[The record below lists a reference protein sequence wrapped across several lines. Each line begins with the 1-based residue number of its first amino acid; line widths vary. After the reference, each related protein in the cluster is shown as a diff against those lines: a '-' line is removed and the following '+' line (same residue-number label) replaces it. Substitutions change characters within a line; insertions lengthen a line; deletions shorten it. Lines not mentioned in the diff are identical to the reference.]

1 MSFKIG
7 DRLKLK
13 DGVVPNYRYNGV
25 LLAQDTFNVFN
36 GKIMVVKTIANPW
49 GDDTVAYVFEDGGNH
64 RLTEDMLDYWQ
75 DENEV
80 I

>member
-1 MSFKIG
+1 MFKIG

-36 GKIMVVKTIANPW
+36 GKIMVVKNIITPW
-49 GDDTVAYVFEDGGNH
+49 GDNTIAYVFEENYSH
-64 RLTEDMLDYWQ
+64 RLVEEMLEYWQ

-80 I
+80 V